1 MVTNLEKN
9 LFIKNFE
16 LYPFEQSYIS
26 KFVYAFFLITFWWF
40 FVDVYL
46 LLTFIQDKI
55 EFNLIIQQYSS
66 FFEDT
71 ETCDDK
77 GEKVFQIFFY
87 KFWNFFAIF
96 LKLNIGKFP
105 MFCIAF
111 AYMNKFSD

>member
-26 KFVYAFFLITFWWF
+26 KFAYAFFLITFWWF
-40 FVDVYL
+40 FVDVYI

-66 FFEDT
+66 FFGDT

-77 GEKVFQIFFY
+77 EQKVFQIFFY
-87 KFWNFFAIF
+87 IFWDIFAIF
-96 LKLNIGKFP
+96 VKL
-105 MFCIAF
+105 
-111 AYMNKFSD
+111 